1 MSSSLS
7 WVRARGTPVLI
18 AGLAALIAALGVS
31 VVLTS
36 RIDSSSL
43 IGEALG
49 IAAALALLVL
59 MTYSGRRAMPAV
71 RALGPTR
78 LYLRVHIWGGVLF
91 LVFFLLH
98 TGVRLPRAG
107 LPIALWTLSLWVV
120 FSGLVGLWLQRT
132 LPKLLE
138 PSASFEAHAQ
148 RLPEL
153 AAELRRRAEGLAHT
167 VDPAVKSYYD
177 ERIAP
182 AMVAPRFL
190 SLRQLGGALSAKTRA
205 GEHAREAD
213 LLRRTLTPAGLVAL
227 EKLSELHATKYE
239 LDVHF
244 TIQSVLR
251 GWLVFHLPVAIA
263 LVMLVALHVFFVL
276 YY

>member
-1 MSSSLS
+1 M
-7 WVRARGTPVLI
+7 LI
-18 AGLAALIAALGVS
+18 AGSAALIAALGVS
-31 VVLTS
+31 VAVAS
-36 RIDSSSL
+36 RIDSGSL
-43 IGEALG
+43 VGELLG
-49 IAAALALLVL
+49 IAAALALVVL

-71 RALGPTR
+71 RTLGPTR
-78 LYLRVHIWGGVLF
+78 LYLNVHIWGGLLF
-91 LVFFLLH
+91 FAFFLLH
-98 TGVRLPRAG
+98 TGFSLPRAG
-107 LPIALWTLSLWVV
+107 LPIALWVLSLWVV
-120 FSGLVGLWLQRT
+120 LSGLVGLWLQRT

-148 RLPEL
+148 RIPEF
-153 AAELRRRAEGLAHT
+153 AAELRRRAEALAHT
-167 VDPAVKSYYD
+167 IDPAAKSYYE

-182 AMVAPRFL
+182 AMGAPRFL
-190 SLRQLGGALSAKTRA
+190 TPRQFGRALSRKGRA

-213 LLRRTLTPAGLVAL
+213 ILRRTLNPAALEAL
-227 EKLSELHATKYE
+227 EKLGELHATKFE

-244 TIQSVLR
+244 TIQSILR